1 MTEATS
7 ILEELL
13 NVTVPA
19 LEGNN
24 SAAYDLK
31 EMNDND
37 QRVMLGPQI
46 NYNEEEKTINA
57 MVGAVRQ
64 LMSDPESQL
73 MAAVAIG
80 IGTLNNR
87 FCCWCR
93 LLQDN
98 RPTVDLIYWLDSSRN
113 RPKGVLMTM
122 GSQCGGVHQFSQGI
136 TVWVIKQME

>member
-1 MTEATS
+1 M
-7 ILEELL
+7 
-13 NVTVPA
+13 TVPA

-31 EMNDND
+31 ELNDNV
-37 QRVMLGPQI
+37 QRVMLGPHI

-87 FCCWCR
+87 LFWLLSTPARRKKEKKNVEINGEKPIFIFTGRILLLFCSVMYVSVR
-93 LLQDN
+93 LAHL
-98 RPTVDLIYWLDSSRN
+98 RV
-113 RPKGVLMTM
+113 
-122 GSQCGGVHQFSQGI
+122 
-136 TVWVIKQME
+136 